1 MLALPTL
8 QSTLKLLSDP
18 VRLRILALVAREE
31 LAVQELQ
38 FVTSLAQSRIS
49 NHLSLL
55 KRSGLVADRRE
66 GTWSFYRLSP
76 PQADGPLSPELFDA
90 VVRPYLESSQGCVDA
105 EAIER
110 VREQRRERSRATHDR
125 LADRWSELGQDFR
138 FGSLRTEAYAALV
151 PTGMRVADL
160 GCGTGYFTTWLAEH
174 GARVIAVDH
183 SSAMIE
189 EARGRVPEGVEFRV
203 GELDQLPLAD
213 AEVDAVFANL
223 VWHHLPG
230 MDGAAAEVA
239 RVLKPD
245 GTVVVTDLLPHQ
257 EEWMREEMGDL
268 RLGLSPQSVVD
279 ALSKAGFEDLAS
291 EAIHDRYQLAGK
303 SGRKVDFPM
312 FIVRGRRAGT
322 IPG

>member
-1 MLALPTL
+1 MH
-8 QSTLKLLSDP
+8 
-18 VRLRILALVAREE
+18 R
-31 LAVQELQ
+31 
-38 FVTSLAQSRIS
+38 
-49 NHLSLL
+49 
-55 KRSGLVADRRE
+55 
-66 GTWSFYRLSP
+66 Y
-76 PQADGPLSPELFDA
+76 
-90 VVRPYLESSQGCVDA
+90 
-105 EAIER
+105 
-110 VREQRRERSRATHDR
+110 
-125 LADRWSELGQDFR
+125 ELGRGKWVFVDWIGVEPGYGTR
-138 FGSLRTEAYAALV
+138 WGGEGS
-151 PTGMRVADL
+151 G
-160 GCGTGYFTTWLAEH
+160 GFC
-174 GARVIAVDH
+174 
-183 SSAMIE
+183 
-189 EARGRVPEGVEFRV
+189 VPEGVEFRV

-239 RVLKPD
+239 RVLKPG